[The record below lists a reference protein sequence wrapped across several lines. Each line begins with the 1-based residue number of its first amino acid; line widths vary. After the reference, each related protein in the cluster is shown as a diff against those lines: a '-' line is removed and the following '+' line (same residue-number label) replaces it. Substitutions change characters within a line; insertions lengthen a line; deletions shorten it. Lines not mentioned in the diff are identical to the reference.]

1 MRRSLSKNRPF
12 KAYLRAEDGSVRL
25 YVLNPA
31 FYGRIRKRLGNGKT
45 EDYEG
50 ILARVRYELENS
62 FPKKENITFE
72 AVDTAV
78 TNIIDMH
85 LKKSASIFDYSEQFI
100 EDKRNTFNKFTRKNL
115 TRNSVNSYKKA
126 LEFFKQFINDKHLSS
141 HPSMMNER
149 TLNDFYLYLRG
160 GANYRVK
167 MHRKIKEFLK
177 YLYELDLPVHSS
189 YKKSIF
195 TEEYDN
201 QDFCENDRAL
211 TVEEV
216 KKLLDLREKLKA
228 GLIEFPAY
236 KTNPKLCKQLQEWQM
251 KTKIENTKRSLD
263 CFLFMI
269 STGQY
274 HADIMKSKL
283 TIRNEDKVTH
293 LSYRRAKNRS
303 LCKGIPVL
311 DNEVFKTKKIIEEY
325 GIRTESNFPLNLSV
339 TAFERHL
346 RTIGDMAGFDFVIN
360 PKFGRKTFASYLY
373 FNKKTKLSNVAV
385 LLGHKDVRTTQHYL
399 RIQDSDLAVEIAKD
413 LQ

>member
-1 MRRSLSKNRPF
+1 MRRLSKKKPF

-31 FYGRIRKRLGNGKT
+31 FYGRIRKRLGPGNT

-50 ILARVRYELENS
+50 ILARVRYEIENS
-62 FPKKENITFE
+62 FPAKENITLE

-100 EDKRNTFNKFTRKNL
+100 EMKRNSFNKFTRRNL
-115 TRNSVNSYKKA
+115 TRNSINSYKKA
-126 LEFFKQFINDKHLSS
+126 LEFFKQFIYDKHLST

-149 TLNDFYLYLRG
+149 TLNDFYLYLKG

-167 MHRKIKEFLK
+167 MHRRIKEFLK
-177 YLYELDLPVHSS
+177 YLYNLDLPVHSS

-201 QDFCENDRAL
+201 QDFGENDRAL

-216 KKLLDLREKLKA
+216 QKLLNLRNKFKA
-228 GLIEFPAY
+228 GLVEFPAY
-236 KTNPKLCKQLQEWQM
+236 KTYPKLCKQMQDWQR

-263 CFLFMI
+263 CFLFMVA
-269 STGQY
+269 TGQY
-274 HADIMKSKL
+274 HSDIKKSML

-293 LSYRRAKNRS
+293 MSYRRAKNRS

-311 DNEVFKTKKIIEEY
+311 NNDVFITKDLIQEY
-325 GIRTESNFPLNLSV
+325 GIRSDSNFPLNLSV

-346 RTIGDMAGFDFVIN
+346 RTISQLAGLDFVIN
-360 PKFGRKTFASYLY
+360 PKMARKTFASYLY
-373 FNKKTKLSNVAV
+373 FTRKTKISNVAV

-399 RIQDSDLAVEIAKD
+399 RIQDSDLAAEIAKD
-413 LQ
+413 LL